1 MTVKEWVDR
10 FEKLA
15 SVQDLHNP
23 QAQAL
28 ADYLTRYAR
37 DFASVVE
44 VRRRDEAELVVFDIR
59 TGVPQNPA
67 YPLRHVE
74 RVGTFFR
81 EKDGSPLINMLRD
94 DFPDTEHQ
102 YLVPEGSPAVICVD
116 DRPWREAFLTWTPA
130 ELIERIL
137 SWFDRAAFNKLH
149 DVLQPLDPV
158 LSTSG
163 LSFIIERSTLDAE
176 VSEYLIE
183 EWKPNSIIPRIRPI
197 RNDEDIR
204 TGVSLPTCFAVY
216 KVPPERMRRIR
227 YAPSNLGEL
236 NEMLAARGIGLYE
249 DLATR
254 FGRWLSGEEA
264 MVWRLNSLFA
274 VVVEMPV
281 VSPRDELQQGID
293 LRIFVTRKPAGDIAV
308 ALGVAFKSRSEDEA
322 SRVGYVT
329 AIGQD
334 EIDRQA
340 VNSIA
345 VLPAEIHLAFERKTA
360 TRLAGRNAPDIRKA
374 VLVGAGAMGSHLAD
388 CLVREGRFR
397 WTIIDHDLVLPH
409 NLARHIA
416 HGEQAG
422 CYKAEFLSRHIS
434 STLSGEDELA
444 TFIPENLFLGSEA
457 VTRALDEAEMIIDAT
472 ASVPAARFLSDHRT
486 KARRF
491 STFFN
496 PSGKSAVLLAEPQN
510 RILTLMDL
518 EAQYLGLVLRVDRLA
533 DHLGELP
540 ETIAYTGACGA
551 ITNRIPQ
558 SRVSILSGLA
568 AAGMSSAA
576 DQEEA
581 VISIWSLAPNGEVS
595 LESSSP
601 KPVLRYKAH
610 DWIFTIDEG
619 LVESVQ
625 AMRDAHLPSETGGIL
640 FGLVD
645 IPKKSIHV
653 VYASEAPTDSVEL
666 SCGFTRGVRGVQELI
681 EDVEKKTAGQVRY
694 VGEWHSHPPRT
705 PAHPS
710 STDIRQV
717 DWLASLMNID
727 SVPAFM
733 LIAADEKIAIVF
745 DRKKADLLPQEQ
757 SA

>member
-1 MTVKEWVDR
+1 MTVKEWVGR

-59 TGVPQNPA
+59 TGAPQNPA

-74 RVGTFFR
+74 RVGIFFR

-102 YLVPEGSPAVICVD
+102 YLVLEGHPAVICVD

-137 SWFDRAAFNKLH
+137 LWFDRAAFDKLH

-163 LSFIIERSTLDAE
+163 LSFIIERSTLDAG
-176 VSEYLIE
+176 VSEDLIQ
-183 EWKPNSIIPRIRPI
+183 EWKPNSIPRIRPT

-216 KVPPERMRRIR
+216 KVSPERMRRIR

-249 DLATR
+249 DLAAR
-254 FGRWLSGEEA
+254 FSRWLSGEEA

-281 VSPRDELQQGID
+281 VSPRDERQQGID
-293 LRIFVTRKPAGDIAV
+293 LRIFVTMKPAGDIAV
-308 ALGVAFKSRSEDEA
+308 GLGVAWESKSKDEG
-322 SRVGYVT
+322 SRTGYVT
-329 AIGQD
+329 AIGQG

-345 VLPAEIHLAFERKTA
+345 VFPAEIHLAFERETA

-388 CLVREGRFR
+388 CLVREGRFH
-397 WTIIDHDLVLPH
+397 WTVIDHDRVLPH

-416 HGEQAG
+416 YGEDAG
-422 CYKAEFLSRHIS
+422 RHKAEFLSSRLSEI
-434 STLSGEDELA
+434 LSGDLDLA
-444 TFIPENLFLGSEA
+444 VPIVENLFSESEA

-472 ASVPAARFLSDHRT
+472 ASVAAARFLSDHRT

-510 RILTLMDL
+510 RTLTLRDL
-518 EAQYLGLVLRVDRLA
+518 EAQYLGLVLRIDRLA

-568 AAGMSSAA
+568 AVGMSSAA
-576 DQEEA
+576 DREEA
-581 VISIWSLAPNGEVS
+581 VISIWSLAPDGEVF

-601 KPVLRYKAH
+601 KPALRYKAH

-619 LVESVQ
+619 LIESVQ

-653 VYASEAPTDSVEL
+653 VYASEAPTDSVGL

-681 EDVEKKTAGQVRY
+681 EDVKKKTAGQVRY

-733 LIAADEKIAIVF
+733 LIAADEKIAVVF

>member
-397 WTIIDHDLVLPH
+397 WTII
-409 NLARHIA
+409 
-416 HGEQAG
+416 GS
-422 CYKAEFLSRHIS
+422 SR
-434 STLSGEDELA
+434 
-444 TFIPENLFLGSEA
+444 EA
-457 VTRALDEAEMIIDAT
+457 DY
-472 ASVPAARFLSDHRT
+472 PSD
-486 KARRF
+486 
-491 STFFN
+491 
-496 PSGKSAVLLAEPQN
+496 
-510 RILTLMDL
+510 
-518 EAQYLGLVLRVDRLA
+518 
-533 DHLGELP
+533 
-540 ETIAYTGACGA
+540 
-551 ITNRIPQ
+551 
-558 SRVSILSGLA
+558 
-568 AAGMSSAA
+568 
-576 DQEEA
+576 A
-581 VISIWSLAPNGEVS
+581 VIHCL
-595 LESSSP
+595 
-601 KPVLRYKAH
+601 Y
-610 DWIFTIDEG
+610 
-619 LVESVQ
+619 
-625 AMRDAHLPSETGGIL
+625 
-640 FGLVD
+640 
-645 IPKKSIHV
+645 
-653 VYASEAPTDSVEL
+653 
-666 SCGFTRGVRGVQELI
+666 
-681 EDVEKKTAGQVRY
+681 
-694 VGEWHSHPPRT
+694 
-705 PAHPS
+705 
-710 STDIRQV
+710 
-717 DWLASLMNID
+717 
-727 SVPAFM
+727 
-733 LIAADEKIAIVF
+733 
-745 DRKKADLLPQEQ
+745 
-757 SA
+757 